1 METCAKRLE
10 SVDMRGTIKTRFGNI
25 PAHDTASFRRAV
37 LLDDSCF
44 MLTMDFLMN
53 QNGIGGVNPLYSRMV
68 DEDMKRNLID
78 STSPCQRGNR
88 IVLLPVYLDKHWGG
102 VVFNFDDNKLVFYDP
117 MQTKS
122 MKPLEWS

>member
-1 METCAKRLE
+1 MVRRRTKTCGNMETCAKRLE

-53 QNGIGGVNPLYSRMV
+53 
-68 DEDMKRNLID
+68 
-78 STSPCQRGNR
+78 
-88 IVLLPVYLDKHWGG
+88 
-102 VVFNFDDNKLVFYDP
+102 
-117 MQTKS
+117 
-122 MKPLEWS
+122 